1 MTRTVSVGLALVAG
15 MALLLAVA
23 SALFIDFDRAGRN
36 GALAG
41 AGLGILNL
49 AVGYWLTRRALRRGG
64 MKSAMTTLLGGF
76 LVRLVV
82 LVGLAFLFHAIEGIS
97 EVAFALVF
105 MVFFFVYVAIEVLLV
120 ERTLQTGRPA

>member
-15 MALLLAVA
+15 MVLLLAAA
-23 SALFIDFDRAGRN
+23 SVLLIDFDRAGRN

-41 AGLGILNL
+41 AGLGVLNL
-49 AVGYWLTRRALRRGG
+49 GLGYWLTRRSLRRG
-64 MKSAMTTLLGGF
+64 MKSAMATLLGGF
-76 LVRLVV
+76 LVRLV
-82 LVGLAFLFHAIEGIS
+82 LVVALAFAFHSVEGIS

-120 ERTLQTGRPA
+120 ERTLQTGKPA